1 MLAFGT
7 LLSSG
12 KAYRVDYP
20 AALIRRDNILAVW
33 SELVVRSLSIL
44 IDGYITTVYTLHNDI
59 SRPPPIIRYKREGV
73 RPRASPLDLELAWQ
87 TLEQCKRSHVKNLRT
102 IIACKNDEREYEGI
116 SESIGGE
123 WNRVELLGYWD
134 LNKPVMLN
142 KKQIF
147 TMADPSSHCG
157 DETLVAII
165 YNWEENHGVYGPVKL
180 LPPTNVMINTEEI
193 AYAPG
198 TMQRW
203 TERGQTR
210 RKSFRQLQGVFGV
223 QRDITGND
231 LKTYAVPE
239 GKVLSIPIH
248 TSVTRSSRSK
258 I

>member
-1 MLAFGT
+1 M
-7 LLSSG
+7 
-12 KAYRVDYP
+12 
-20 AALIRRDNILAVW
+20 
-33 SELVVRSLSIL
+33 
-44 IDGYITTVYTLHNDI
+44 
-59 SRPPPIIRYKREGV
+59 
-73 RPRASPLDLELAWQ
+73 
-87 TLEQCKRSHVKNLRT
+87 
-102 IIACKNDEREYEGI
+102 
-116 SESIGGE
+116 
-123 WNRVELLGYWD
+123 ELLGYWD

-180 LPPTNVMINTEEI
+180 LPPTNVMINIEEI

-223 QRDITGND
+223 QQDITGND

-239 GKVLSIPIH
+239 GKFWSLPIH
-248 TSVTRSSRSK
+248 TCHTQLS
-258 I
+258 